1 VGAEKYGCVVIAN
14 DLFALQSL
22 VPGRIQMIGKRPVI
36 DAKEIDNYTDHYFV
50 NSRTAV
56 RHAGVSR
63 RVLYQVFQRENAVLC
78 GMKYVFKLL
87 SDLPPEVE
95 VHALE
100 DASRIGPKETVLHIA
115 GPVDQL
121 LVYETIYLGL
131 LARMTRVATNV
142 REAVEAAGGK
152 PVLFF
157 PARFDIPEAQEYDG
171 YAARIGGATGASTQA
186 EADAFHATAIGTM
199 PHALIAAFQ
208 GDTAA
213 AAIALKEALPDEPVW
228 ALVDFHNDSAQTAV
242 EVYLALRQHG
252 MRLDGIRLDTSQDL
266 VDKSVERID
275 REIRGVQPELVFEV
289 RRRLDEVGGRE
300 VKISVSGGFTA
311 EKIRSF
317 EEKQA
322 PVDVYAVGERFL
334 RGSIPFTSDI
344 VGYYEG
350 TNFIPCAKVGR
361 EFRPNPML
369 KRIK

>member
-1 VGAEKYGCVVIAN
+1 
-14 DLFALQSL
+14 
-22 VPGRIQMIGKRPVI
+22 MI
-36 DAKEIDNYTDHYFV
+36 DQNEIERYTDHYFL
-50 NSRTAV
+50 NSRDAV

-63 RVLYQVFQRENAVLC
+63 RVLYQVFQREDAVLC
-78 GMKYVFKLL
+78 GMKYVLKLL
-87 SDLPPEVE
+87 SGLPPEVE

-100 DASRIGPKETVLHIA
+100 DGSRITPKETVLHIA

-121 LVYETIYLGL
+121 LAYETLYLGL
-131 LARMTRVATNV
+131 LARMTRIATNV
-142 REAVEAAGGK
+142 RQAVEAASEK

-171 YAARIGGATGASTQA
+171 YAARIGGAAGASTQA

-199 PHALIAAFQ
+199 PHALIAAFR

-213 AAIALKEALPDEPVW
+213 AAVAMKEALPDEPLW
-228 ALVDFHNDSAQTAV
+228 ALVDFDNDSATTAV
-242 EVYLALRQHG
+242 EVFVALRARG
-252 MRLDGIRLDTSQDL
+252 MKLDGIRLDTSQDL
-266 VDKSVERID
+266 VDKSIEHLG

-289 RRRLDEVGGRE
+289 RRRLNEAGGNE

-317 EEKQA
+317 EEKKV
-322 PVDVYAVGERFL
+322 PVDVYAVGERFF

-350 TNFIPCAKVGR
+350 TNFVPCAKIGR
-361 EFRPNPML
+361 EFRPNPKL
-369 KRIK
+369 KRVK